1 MFIGWI
7 EIPKSATRYL
17 DMPEEKKREL
27 TKKRRRR
34 CRRKKVDSEAEDK
47 EGVGNKTPNHQNLHS
62 RVKKNKK
69 DPIEISFNG
78 AAALH
83 NWDYEANNYKTN

>member
-27 TKKRRRR
+27 TKKKRRGRQ
-34 CRRKKVDSEAEDK
+34 RKKADSEEGSEEAE
-47 EGVGNKTPNHQNLHS
+47 NKTSNRQSLHS

-69 DPIEISFNG
+69 DLIEISFNG
-78 AAALH
+78 GAALH

>member
-27 TKKRRRR
+27 TKKKRRR
-34 CRRKKVDSEAEDK
+34 CRRKKADSEAEDK
-47 EGVGNKTPNHQNLHS
+47 EGAENKTLKCEILRSQAQKS
-62 RVKKNKK
+62 KK
-69 DPIEISFNG
+69 DRIEINFNG
-78 AAALH
+78 GAALH
-83 NWDYEANNYKTN
+83 NWDYEANNYKN